1 MILSKINRIP
11 EFFAIGRTLVVCL
24 ILLTSA
30 SLVHADT
37 AEKQLEAWKGD
48 FEDMLERRQLRVL
61 VVYNKLMYFLDGP
74 TQKGTAVDSFKNF
87 EDFIND
93 KYKLKTRKLNVVF
106 IPVTREELIPAL
118 LEGWGDIASANLTI
132 TPERLEQVDFSDPF
146 LTDVKEVLVMG
157 PSAPKIDSL
166 ADLAGKEIHVRKSS
180 SYYTSLIKLNT
191 QLEDNNLEPVKLI
204 LAEEYLEDSDLL
216 EMVSAGLLPMIIVD
230 NHKAQFWKD
239 VFDQLTVRED
249 IAITIGGSIAW
260 AFRKNSPT
268 LNSVVNR
275 FVADNKKGTLHGNM
289 ILNRYLR
296 DNKWVKNSLGESE
309 LVNFHETNDFFRQ
322 YGDQYNFDWLMLVAL
337 GFQES
342 GLDQNA
348 RSRAGAVGVMQLL
361 PTTAADP
368 NVGIPEIEILENNI
382 HAGTKYLRFLRDRY
396 FSGSEIDSLNQ
407 TLLSFAAYNAGPGK
421 IAKLRK
427 ETAERGLDPNVWFGN
442 VEHIV
447 AKKVGRE
454 TVQYVSN
461 IYKYYI
467 AYTLLME
474 RSAEREE
481 ARSKLSESLE

>member
-1 MILSKINRIP
+1 
-11 EFFAIGRTLVVCL
+11 
-24 ILLTSA
+24 
-30 SLVHADT
+30 
-37 AEKQLEAWKGD
+37 
-48 FEDMLERRQLRVL
+48 
-61 VVYNKLMYFLDGP
+61 
-74 TQKGTAVDSFKNF
+74 
-87 EDFIND
+87 
-93 KYKLKTRKLNVVF
+93 
-106 IPVTREELIPAL
+106 
-118 LEGWGDIASANLTI
+118 
-132 TPERLEQVDFSDPF
+132 
-146 LTDVKEVLVMG
+146 
-157 PSAPKIDSL
+157 
-166 ADLAGKEIHVRKSS
+166 
-180 SYYTSLIKLNT
+180 
-191 QLEDNNLEPVKLI
+191 
-204 LAEEYLEDSDLL
+204 
-216 EMVSAGLLPMIIVD
+216 
-230 NHKAQFWKD
+230 
-239 VFDQLTVRED
+239 
-249 IAITIGGSIAW
+249 
-260 AFRKNSPT
+260 
-268 LNSVVNR
+268 VVNQ

-322 YGDQYNFDWLMLVAL
+322 YGDQYNFDWLMLVSL

-342 GLDQNA
+342 GLDQNV
-348 RSRAGAVGVMQLL
+348 RSRAGAVGIMQLL

-481 ARSKLSESLE
+481 AKSKLSESLE